1 MAPTT
6 KVCCRVE
13 LNEDVLLQ
21 YEIQAAGRS
30 ISIEALLAERL
41 TKCIDHNA
49 SRGMY
54 FNDADRSDLETLFGG
69 RTLATAP
76 QAIAAGKAMATVTV
90 GGVNVELDQTLV
102 KRAASRA
109 QSERTT
115 IEKWLAREIIIG
127 LERTTGIR

>member
-1 MAPTT
+1 
-6 KVCCRVE
+6 
-13 LNEDVLLQ
+13 
-21 YEIQAAGRS
+21 
-30 ISIEALLAERL
+30 
-41 TKCIDHNA
+41 
-49 SRGMY
+49 
-54 FNDADRSDLETLFGG
+54 
-69 RTLATAP
+69 
-76 QAIAAGKAMATVTV
+76 MATVTV